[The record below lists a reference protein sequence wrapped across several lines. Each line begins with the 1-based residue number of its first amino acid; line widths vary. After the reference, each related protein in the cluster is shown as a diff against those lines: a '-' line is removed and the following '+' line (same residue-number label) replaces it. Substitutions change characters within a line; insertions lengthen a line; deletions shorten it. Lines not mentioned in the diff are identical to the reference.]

1 MGKSWCFARTYAEL
15 ALRTLTQS
23 GGHWDTRQARM
34 PLVFAPAVDLDD
46 EREISGLRPAIGSS
60 PARGA
65 GLPARYD
72 FAKHFRSK

>member
-1 MGKSWCFARTYAEL
+1 
-15 ALRTLTQS
+15 
-23 GGHWDTRQARM
+23 M
-34 PLVFAPAVDLDD
+34 PLVFAPAIDLDD

-60 PARGA
+60 SARGA